1 MATKSQLKQYFETGK
16 IPTQAQ
22 FGELIDFVQPL
33 ISDDVTNRPNQT
45 LRFGKDG
52 TEPIVNGLRI
62 VHYRDNDDS
71 IFNFW
76 LFTNAS
82 TDGNEI
88 GIAVPVFAILRITNI
103 APGIPSGNDKLRYCI
118 PEAEHITAWVQE
130 VGDCDTAPDAD
141 IFNAL
146 QNWPFKDWPEGGG
159 SEFPRVAYIDSQYA
173 WNTWYNNFTA
183 AHDENETNGKISSIN
198 IEDIIIDNCTFII
211 ESQID
216 INFKSGGYTILF
228 KDCFFQFEN
237 TEDSNININFS
248 GCRLVH
254 SYISGNCNFQNGVFE
269 NCTFDIGTTI
279 NNATIYKSYIT
290 ANKLYKCNCH
300 YSTIRDV
307 NIEDG
312 NVQACDVLH
321 SRLSGLSSSKSKF
334 YSCEIKQLKLIDTIG
349 LVLYACNISVGTS
362 NPFAESTVTIIQG
375 FIWGCDFSYM
385 SAIPGV
391 MKGAQCCI
399 FKSSLLS
406 QGVIRADLFGYKNA
420 ATNGMNID
428 EDTSLPEFN

>member
-33 ISDDVTNRPNQT
+33 ISDDVTDRPNQT
-45 LRFGKDG
+45 LRFGEDG
-52 TEPIVNGLRI
+52 TKPIVNGLRI
-62 VHYRDNDDS
+62 VHYRDDDNS

-82 TDGNEI
+82 NDNNEN

-103 APGIPSGNDKLRYCI
+103 APGIPSGNDKLRYFI
-118 PEAEHITAWVQE
+118 PEAEHITAWVQQG
-130 VGDCDTAPDAD
+130 VDCDTAPDVD

-146 QNWPFKDWPEGGG
+146 QNWPFKTWPEGGG
-159 SEFPRVAYIDSQYA
+159 SEFPRVAYIDSQSA
-173 WNTWYNNFTA
+173 WNTWYNNFKA

-198 IEDIIIDNCTFII
+198 MEGIIIDNCTFII

-216 INFKSGGYTILF
+216 INFKSGTDNILF

-237 TEDSNININFS
+237 TENPNVNINFS

-254 SYISGNCNFQNGVFE
+254 SYISGNCNFQNGSFE

-279 NNATIYKSYIT
+279 NNARIYKSYIT
-290 ANKLYKCNCH
+290 ANTLYKCNCY
-300 YSTIRDV
+300 YSTICNV
-307 NIEDG
+307 TIEGG

-321 SRLSGLSSSKSKF
+321 SRLLGLFSSRSKF
-334 YSCEIKQLKLIDTIG
+334 YSCQIEQLKLRDTVG
-349 LVLYACNISVGTS
+349 LVLYGCSISSGAS
-362 NPFAESTVTIIQG
+362 NPFAESTGTVIQG
-375 FIWGCDFSYM
+375 FIWGCDFSNM
-385 SAIPGV
+385 STIPGV
-391 MKGAQCCI
+391 MKGAQCCK
-399 FKSSLLS
+399 FKSTLLS
-406 QGVIRADLFGYKNA
+406 QQVIMADLFGNKSA
-420 ATNGMNID
+420 ATNGMN
-428 EDTSLPEFN
+428 TGV

>member
-52 TEPIVNGLRI
+52 TKPIVNGLRI

-82 TDGNEI
+82 NDSNET

-103 APGIPSGNDKLRYCI
+103 APGIPSGNDKLRYFI
-118 PEAEHITAWVQE
+118 PEAEHITAWVQQG
-130 VGDCDTAPDAD
+130 VDCDTASDAD

-159 SEFPRVAYIDSQYA
+159 SEFPRVAYIYSQSA
-173 WNTWYNNFTA
+173 WNTWYNNFKA

-198 IEDIIIDNCTFII
+198 IEGIIIDNCTFII
-211 ESQID
+211 ESQTD
-216 INFKSGGYTILF
+216 INFKSGTDTILF

-237 TEDSNININFS
+237 TENSNANINFS
-248 GCRLVH
+248 GCRLIH
-254 SYISGNCNFQNGVFE
+254 SYISGNCNFQNGIFE

-290 ANKLYKCNCH
+290 ANKLYKCNCY
-300 YSTIRDV
+300 YSTICNV
-307 NIEDG
+307 FIEDS
-312 NVQACDVLH
+312 NVQSCNVLY
-321 SRLSGLSSSKSKF
+321 SQLCGLSSSKSKF
-334 YSCEIKQLKLIDTIG
+334 YNCQIEQLKLIDTTG
-349 LVLYACNISVGTS
+349 LVLYACIISSGAS
-362 NPFAESTVTIIQG
+362 NPFAESTATVIQG
-375 FIWGCDFSYM
+375 FIWACDFSNM
-385 SAIPGV
+385 RSIPGV
-391 MKGAQCCI
+391 MKGVQCCKL
-399 FKSSLLS
+399 KSTLLS
-406 QGVIRADLFGYKNA
+406 QGIIFADIFGNKNA
-420 ATNGMNID
+420 STNGMN
-428 EDTSLPEFN
+428 TGV

>member
-33 ISDDVTNRPNQT
+33 ISDDVSDRPNQT
-45 LRFGKDG
+45 LRFGEDG
-52 TEPIVNGLRI
+52 TKPIVNGLRI
-62 VHYRDNDDS
+62 VHYCDDDS

-82 TDGNEI
+82 NDSNEA

-103 APGIPSGNDKLRYCI
+103 APGIPSGNDKLRYFI
-118 PEAEHITAWVQE
+118 PEAEHITAWVQQG
-130 VGDCDTAPDAD
+130 VDCDTAPDAD
-141 IFNAL
+141 IFDAL
-146 QNWPFKDWPEGGG
+146 QNWPFKNWPEGGG
-159 SEFPRVAYIDSQYA
+159 SEFPRVAYIDSQSA
-173 WNTWYNNFTA
+173 WNTWYNNFKA

-198 IEDIIIDNCTFII
+198 MEGIIIDDCTFII

-216 INFKSGGYTILF
+216 INSKSGTDNILF
-228 KDCFFQFEN
+228 KNCFFQFEN
-237 TEDSNININFS
+237 TEDSNVNINFS

-254 SYISGNCNFQNGVFE
+254 SYISGNCNFQNGSFE

-290 ANKLYKCNCH
+290 ANKLYKCNCY
-300 YSTIRDV
+300 YSTICNV
-307 NIEDG
+307 SIEDG

-321 SRLSGLSSSKSKF
+321 SQLYGLSSSRSKF
-334 YSCEIKQLKLIDTIG
+334 YSCQIKQLKLRDTVG
-349 LVLYACNISVGTS
+349 LVLYGCSISSGAS
-362 NPFAESTVTIIQG
+362 NPFAESTATVIQG
-375 FIWGCDFSYM
+375 FIWGCDFSNM

-391 MKGAQCCI
+391 MKGAQCCK
-399 FKSSLLS
+399 FKSTLLS
-406 QGVIRADLFGYKNA
+406 SNVIFADIFGNKSA
-420 ATNGMNID
+420 ASNGMN
-428 EDTSLPEFN
+428 TGV